1 MKLKPSFSNRY
12 FKFVFFLFSN
22 FFFFFLYN
30 FQPIIIIKIAQ
41 LYNAKEYKKKKLNM
55 GWGEEEFFVTQV
67 IPGTV

>member
-1 MKLKPSFSNRY
+1 MKLKSFSNRY
-12 FKFVFFLFSN
+12 FKFVFFLFSI
-22 FFFFFLYN
+22 FFFFLYN

-41 LYNAKEYKKKKLNM
+41 LYNAKEYKKKKLNW